1 MNNYPKIQDIYFQA
15 KRVFLRLDLN
25 VPLAHTVEDTYEVS
39 DDTRILAAIPT
50 IQHIQKEGGKCIIA
64 SHLGR
69 PEGKPNAKFSLDPVG
84 RKLSEILKQDILL
97 AEDCVG
103 DGVISLSQQMK
114 SKDIL
119 LLENLRFHKEEEEN
133 SFEFA
138 NQLFKFTDIYITD
151 AFGTLHRAHASTSAL
166 PRLVEQR
173 AIGFLIQKELE
184 YLEPLRDNPEA
195 PVALI
200 MGGSK
205 VSDKIALIEKFL
217 TKVDKILIGGAM
229 SFAFLKARGIS
240 IGKSLCDDKQVAIAS
255 KLLRSADARNI
266 AVILPQDHVAVRNLE
281 DDKSTIT
288 RTPEVPDDLMGVDIG
303 PKTVEYFASELQNAK
318 TIFWNGP
325 MGVFEKEAF
334 AKGTR
339 QLAEVIAA
347 TSAKK
352 IVGGGDSA
360 AAIQEA
366 GLADRF
372 DFISTGGG
380 ATLEFLEGKEL
391 PGLLAVESFI

>member
-1 MNNYPKIQDIYFQA
+1 
-15 KRVFLRLDLN
+15 
-25 VPLAHTVEDTYEVS
+25 
-39 DDTRILAAIPT
+39 
-50 IQHIQKEGGKCIIA
+50 
-64 SHLGR
+64 
-69 PEGKPNAKFSLDPVG
+69 
-84 RKLSEILKQDILL
+84 
-97 AEDCVG
+97 
-103 DGVISLSQQMK
+103 
-114 SKDIL
+114 
-119 LLENLRFHKEEEEN
+119 
-133 SFEFA
+133 
-138 NQLFKFTDIYITD
+138 
-151 AFGTLHRAHASTSAL
+151 
-166 PRLVEQR
+166 
-173 AIGFLIQKELE
+173 
-184 YLEPLRDNPEA
+184 
-195 PVALI
+195 

-266 AVILPQDHVAVRNLE
+266 SVLLPQDHVAVRNLE
-281 DDKSTIT
+281 EDKIT
-288 RTPEVPDDLMGVDIG
+288 VTETAEVPDDLMGVDIG

-347 TSAKK
+347 TTAKK

-366 GLADRF
+366 GLADKF

-391 PGLLAVESFI
+391 PGVKAILD